1 MDEDI
6 YPDEL
11 YHYGRKGM
19 KWGQHIFGKERS
31 SGTKRKKSSEDVENR
46 FVSGAKSV
54 ASKVSAS
61 RAKAKE
67 DKRVQKLKK
76 KKISDMTDDELAEY
90 TDRMNRERTASLAK
104 QQASQLNPQK
114 VSKGQ
119 AFLTSL
125 GRDVLAPTAKN
136 VGRQYL
142 EKVLKDQ
149 LGLNNS
155 GNSDPLKKL
164 REEADRLGLEDRI
177 ADLNEKAKKR
187 GTKDPLDDLRREAEE
202 ANLKNRK
209 DRDEQAV
216 RDRQKKRDE
225 ESANEAA
232 DNYETPDNY
241 EPPRSNNRTSN
252 TVVDV
257 SPETVSSGYS
267 YIESNRQL
275 LNTPIAGLLPPA
287 DDERRR

>member
-31 SGTKRKKSSEDVENR
+31 SGTKRKKTSEDVENR
-46 FVSGAKSV
+46 FVSGVKSA
-54 ASKVSAS
+54 ASKVSAA

-90 TDRMNRERTASLAK
+90 TDRMNRERMAANARNTVT
-104 QQASQLNPQK
+104 QMNPQR

-119 AFLTSL
+119 AFISSL
-125 GRDVLAPTAKN
+125 GRDVLAPAAKN

-149 LGLNNS
+149 LGLNDKKAN
-155 GNSDPLKKL
+155 DPLKAL
-164 REEADRLGLEDRI
+164 RDEVDRLNLENKKGALTDSINKRNKEHEEA
-177 ADLNEKAKKR
+177 AKKAKTSDSSS
-187 GTKDPLDDLRREAEE
+187 TKNDSSNKASSRT
-202 ANLKNRK
+202 N
-209 DRDEQAV
+209 DEPT
-216 RDRQKKRDE
+216 
-225 ESANEAA
+225 
-232 DNYETPDNY
+232 YETPN
-241 EPPRSNNRTSN
+241 RSSNSSGSRSTSAE
-252 TVVDV
+252 DV
-257 SPETVSSGYS
+257 YVASGYS
-267 YIESNRQL
+267 FIEQNRRL
-275 LNTPIAGLLPPA
+275 LDTPIAGLLPPG
-287 DDERRR
+287 DDDRYR

>member
-31 SGTKRKKSSEDVENR
+31 SGTRKRKKSSEDVENR
-46 FVSGAKSV
+46 FVSGVKSV
-54 ASKVSAS
+54 AGKVSAS

-67 DKRVQKLKK
+67 DKRVQTLKK

-90 TDRMNRERTASLAK
+90 TDRMNRERTDSLDK

-125 GRDVLAPTAKN
+125 GRDVIAPTAKN

-149 LGLNNS
+149 LGLNSS

-225 ESANEAA
+225 EAADEAA
-232 DNYETPDNY
+232 DNY
-241 EPPRSNNRTSN
+241 EPPRSSSRPSN

-257 SPETVSSGYS
+257 SPETVSTGYS

>member
-31 SGTKRKKSSEDVENR
+31 SGTKKRKKSSEDVENR
-46 FVSGAKSV
+46 FVSGVKST
-54 ASKVSAS
+54 ASKVSAA

-90 TDRMNRERTASLAK
+90 TDRMNRERVAALAK
-104 QQASQLNPQK
+104 QQVTQLNPQK
-114 VSKGQ
+114 VAKGSS
-119 AFLTSL
+119 FVSSL
-125 GRDVLAPTAKN
+125 GRDVIAPAAKN

-142 EKVLKDQ
+142 EKVLRDVT
-149 LGLNNS
+149 GLNEKPKA
-155 GNSDPLKKL
+155 DPLKNLRDEVDKL
-164 REEADRLGLEDRI
+164 NLESK
-177 ADLNEKAKKR
+177 KATYRNNISKQN
-187 GTKDPLDDLRREAEE
+187 AE
-202 ANLKNRK
+202 RK
-209 DRDEQAV
+209 DRK
-216 RDRQKKRDE
+216 RDR
-225 ESANEAA
+225 ANAKAEREADEAA
-232 DNYETPDNY
+232 ENYDVSDATQS
-241 EPPRSNNRTSN
+241 RSSSNRDRN
-252 TVVDV
+252 VVDV

-287 DDERRR
+287 DDDRRR